1 MDLKDLIEA
10 LDQRYGNPYAVKECG
25 LIQEATNRL
34 YEQGE
39 RIKELED
46 IIENPVVVKTYT
58 GGKPNRVTKGDKDE
72 NCNGK

>member
-1 MDLKDLIEA
+1 MDLKDLIDA
-10 LDQRYGNPYAVKECG
+10 LDQRYGNPYAVKEYG
-25 LIQEATNRL
+25 LVQEAIKRL

-46 IIENPVVVKTYT
+46 IVENPVAVKTYT
-58 GGKPNRVTKGDKDE
+58 GGKPSRVTKGDKDE